1 MVFACGLCEVG
12 SEAGRWLSGQGQSW
26 TAKQDHAG
34 EARVQAG
41 CVDRGSHVGRV
52 GLRMGLA
59 VLLRRKPE
67 APTIGRSGRGH
78 GVGRA
83 QKCAGRRAPPALW
96 ADHQARL
103 GAHLELLGTS

>member
-26 TAKQDHAG
+26 AAKQDHAG
-34 EARVQAG
+34 EVRVQEG

-67 APTIGRSGRGH
+67 VPTIGRAGRGH
-78 GVGRA
+78 GVW
-83 QKCAGRRAPPALW
+83 AGLRSARGGVSPGAVRRPPSQAWRAP
-96 ADHQARL
+96 
-103 GAHLELLGTS
+103 